1 VESVAPKTWGGAKP
15 LSQATTFCPFR
26 AFKTASDKPSKLI
39 NCVLS
44 RTSRAY
50 FFDRLI
56 DFVLKLG
63 LGAAG
68 RCDIPIERCHAH
80 LALGQAGPARKGL
93 NNRVRRV
100 E

>member
-56 DFVLKLG
+56 DFVFKLG
-63 LGAAG
+63 LRAA
-68 RCDIPIERCHAH
+68 RHCDFPMERCHARSAFRRQG
-80 LALGQAGPARKGL
+80 LREKG
-93 NNRVRRV
+93 
-100 E
+100 